1 MLWGVT
7 KESSVIPDKVD
18 MISKNISAFY
28 EYGFYILGD
37 KYTKWKEQVKKDSG
51 KVKKNEKNVG
61 KQKRMWENKKR
72 LRMIAQF
79 DQLE

>member
-1 MLWGVT
+1 MKRT
-7 KESSVIPDKVD
+7 S
-18 MISKNISAFY
+18 
-28 EYGFYILGD
+28 
-37 KYTKWKEQVKKDSG
+37 KKDSG

-72 LRMIAQF
+72 LHMIAQF

>member
-1 MLWGVT
+1 V
-7 KESSVIPDKVD
+7 KR
-18 MISKNISAFY
+18 
-28 EYGFYILGD
+28 
-37 KYTKWKEQVKKDSG
+37 QVKKDSG

-61 KQKRMWENKKR
+61 KQKRMWENKKI